1 MLKLFCNRFFIS
13 LIIVFFI
20 GFFTLKVNYIYLLG
34 LIATTLI
41 GLFLLKF
48 FKKNYE
54 EFFIKFFDKNNKKI
68 IFTFFYYLILSTIIF
83 IILIYTFD
91 IIKLLNDNTHTFG
104 TFGDFAGGVLNPL
117 LMFITFLAILF
128 TILIQIKEF
137 KLGRK
142 EAKKTAN
149 SLNTQAIEN
158 TFFNLINL
166 HHNNINNIKL
176 DLKNLNIDHKNEL
189 YEKIKKLTKSF
200 LLNIN
205 YPLIYE
211 KDNKE
216 DFDLIFRG
224 MDCFEIIIEYLSS
237 ESLKNPIDAYKHIQD
252 NHNYIFGHY
261 FRNLYQ
267 ILLIIDSYDN
277 KIMNSK
283 EKNKYIRILR
293 AQLSTSELTLLFL
306 NCLDGICDS
315 GQFKEYLIKY
325 SLLEHIQIRT
335 ISVDSTLKYEFSN
348 KISIDKKYILEYVD
362 KDNNKS
368 AFGTN
373 KIIESILL

>member
-1 MLKLFCNRFFIS
+1 MY
-13 LIIVFFI
+13 FFI
-20 GFFTLKVNYIYLLG
+20 G
-34 LIATTLI
+34 LIITI
-41 GLFLLKF
+41 IVGFLLFKF

-54 EFFIKFFDKNNKKI
+54 KNFIKFFDKNSKKT
-68 IFTFFYYLILSTIIF
+68 IFTFFYYLILSTIVF

-91 IIKLLNDNTHTFG
+91 IINLLTDTTHTFG

-142 EAKKTAN
+142 EAKKTAD

-176 DLKNLNIDHKNEL
+176 DLNNLNLDHKNEL
-189 YEKIKKLTKSF
+189 YKKIKKLTNSV
-200 LLNIN
+200 LSTIN
-205 YPLIYE
+205 YSLIYE

-216 DFDLIFRG
+216 EFDLIFRG
-224 MDCFEIIIEYLSS
+224 MDCFEIVIEYLSS
-237 ESLKNPIDAYKHIQD
+237 ENVKNPIDAYKYIQD
-252 NHNYIFGHY
+252 NYNYIFGHY

-267 ILLIIDSYDN
+267 ILLIIDGYDN

-315 GQFKEYLIKY
+315 GKFKEYLIKY
-325 SLLEHIQIRT
+325 SFLEHIQIKK
-335 ISVDSTLKYEFSN
+335 ISVNSSSKYQLSN
-348 KISIDKKYILEYVD
+348 KIIIDEKYIFEYIDKEND
-362 KDNNKS
+362 KN

-373 KIIESILL
+373 KIIESII

>member
-1 MLKLFCNRFFIS
+1 MDFFIE
-13 LIIVFFI
+13 LIITIIV
-20 GFFTLKVNYIYLLG
+20 G
-34 LIATTLI
+34 
-41 GLFLLKF
+41 FLLFKF

-54 EFFIKFFDKNNKKI
+54 KFFIKFFDKNSKKT
-68 IFTFFYYLILSTIIF
+68 IFTFFYYLILSTIVF
-83 IILIYTFD
+83 IISIYTFD
-91 IIKLLNDNTHTFG
+91 IIKFLNDTTHSFG

-142 EAKKTAN
+142 EAKKTAT

-166 HHNNINNIKL
+166 HHNNISNIKL
-176 DLKNLNIDHKNEL
+176 DLNNLNLDSD
-189 YEKIKKLTKSF
+189 YKIKFNQILTKLGKS
-200 LLNIN
+200 LLTIN
-205 YPLIYE
+205 NLALIGNFHDDKE
-211 KDNKE
+211 KLN
-216 DFDLIFRG
+216 LTFRG
-224 MDCFEIIIEYLSS
+224 MDCFEVIIECLSS
-237 ESLKNPIDAYKHIQD
+237 EDIKHPIHTYKHIQD
-252 NHNYIFGHY
+252 NYNYIFGHY

-277 KIMNSK
+277 KIMNAK
-283 EKNKYIRILR
+283 EKNKYIKILR

-315 GQFKEYLIKY
+315 GKFKEYLIKY
-325 SLLEHIQIRT
+325 SFLEHIQIKE
-335 ISVDSTLKYEFSN
+335 DSNNPTSKYKLSN
-348 KISIDKKYILEYVD
+348 KIIIDKRYILEYVD
-362 KDNNKS
+362 KENNKN

-373 KIIESILL
+373 KIIESII